1 MTPPT
6 MVRYK
11 FGVSFLRSEI
21 FSYIITILA
30 VIMIGYKLTNYEK
43 MLRIKEEE
51 NKITTDT
58 RIIAELLAK
67 IGVILF
73 IGIAFCADR
82 LHEIYQLLKN

>member
-1 MTPPT
+1 